1 MFDKVNGM
9 ALRAR
14 VKYDMA
20 RWAARRRLHEVAV
33 NLAGEEG
40 AVTLEYVLI
49 AGIVVTLVVAAMV
62 VLGNAIMRRARNTA
76 TTIDTQPNVG
86 W

>member
-1 MFDKVNGM
+1 MFNKVNGI

-14 VKYDMA
+14 VKYDMV

-40 AVTLEYVLI
+40 ATTMEYVLI
-49 AGIVVTLVVAAMV
+49 GSIAVILVVAAMV
-62 VLGNAIMRRARNTA
+62 VLGNAVMRRARNTA
-76 TTIDTQPNVG
+76 AKIDTQPSVS

>member
-1 MFDKVNGM
+1 MFNKVNGM

-14 VKYDMA
+14 VKYDMV

-40 AVTLEYVLI
+40 ATTMEYVLI
-49 AGIVVTLVVAAMV
+49 GSIAVILVVAAMV

-76 TTIDTQPNVG
+76 TKINAPPGVS